1 MFPVVSNPR
10 YHAQGVQPE
19 ADPSIFGHFAAKW
32 FSAMIGVLISNTQ
45 TPQEAG
51 VHYMLLDACVTFL
64 GWDSLFPVPPRQEVA
79 IQLMDYLVWI
89 MPNGCL
95 PLLRIQPL

>member
-1 MFPVVSNPR
+1 MYCTQGIQPVAV
-10 YHAQGVQPE
+10 
-19 ADPSIFGHFAAKW
+19 PSIFGHFAAGW
-32 FSAMIGVLISNTQ
+32 FPAMVDVLIGNAQ
-45 TPQEAG
+45 TPQDTG

-79 IQLMDYLVWI
+79 TRLMDYLVRI

-95 PLLRIQPL
+95 LLLRIKPL